1 MLKLRIIFA
10 VLFTFIFLVFLLF
23 GAVLQDFISLIKMGD
38 IISYDKT
45 CILISGIP
53 AIFYLLVFLLFALFQ
68 KDAFHRGHKLMSNSY
83 AILFILI
90 PLPFG
95 FIGNIIVPFILMA
108 NSYTNCPQDNLSKYY
123 VKDVALCEKIKRSDF
138 F

>member
-1 MLKLRIIFA
+1 LG
-10 VLFTFIFLVFLLF
+10 FLEFLLF
-23 GAVLQDFISLIKMGD
+23 GAVMHDFVSLIKMGD

-53 AIFYLLVFLLFALFQ
+53 TIFYLLFFLLFALFQ
-68 KDAFHRGHKLMSNSY
+68 KDAFHRGHKFMSNSY
-83 AILFILI
+83 ILLSILI
-90 PLPFG
+90 PIPFG

-108 NSYTNCPQDNLSKYY
+108 NSYTNCPQENLSKYY
-123 VKDVALCEKIKRSDF
+123 VKDVALCEKIKRNDF